1 LAKLKKSLLL
11 ASLLIFGLVISSV
24 AAPVN
29 YVDVAQNHWAYN
41 AVINL
46 TNLGILNGVQGADG
60 KLYFNGNDPLTRY
73 QTAVMLQRTIDYIE
87 LNFAKQGTIPQSSIS
102 DAGLRSRLE
111 ALELALTDTSGK
123 LIDTLDLQLRL
134 TALESRVNSV
144 GVGTTGTTVTQS
156 TIDSLRNQVM
166 KFVEDLSLTTKKID
180 TLALDIQN
188 MQNSMAN
195 LSVME
200 TKVNDA
206 VRRVDTLSSSLS
218 AIQMR
223 FSTHDRAISNLE
235 TSVKTLSTEV
245 NEFDAKISTLT
256 NRASTNA
263 IEIASLKDTINTMSG
278 NTSSIRD
285 LQNAITSLETQIAN
299 IKLPADATKKLD
311 DLSARVNTIAS
322 DYVKIGDTQNFVT
335 KTDLKANLNL
345 YAGIDELAK
354 VKEDSASLANS
365 LAALRSDFN
374 SETGIIKSDIGNL
387 QRSVNAVNE
396 IVTLHENDLS
406 SLKNSLS
413 LVTSLRTD
421 LTALNSKFNALT
433 DQQAMNLSATQANIA
448 DLEKRMNEANNL
460 LKASID
466 ANLSKI
472 ALSLDTVNT
481 QLGKN
486 ESDIKTLKTRADTLE
501 SRLNATVTNL
511 DRYLKTSDLETQPV
525 ITNLSDRVAEI
536 NKATVDAAS
545 KSDVETLQKKL
556 QPWLIFSVISGLAG
570 LGVAIYVLIAGP
582 IP

>member
-1 LAKLKKSLLL
+1 MKKSLLL

-218 AIQMR
+218 AIQMS

>member
-1 LAKLKKSLLL
+1 MKKSLLL
-11 ASLLIFGLVISSV
+11 ASLLIFGLVVSSV

-73 QTAVMLQRTIDYIE
+73 QTAVMLQRTIDYVE
-87 LNFAKQGTIPQSSIS
+87 LNFAKQGTIPQSSVS

-111 ALELALTDTSGK
+111 ALELSLTDASGK

-134 TALESRVNSV
+134 TALENRVNSV

-156 TIDSLRNQVM
+156 TIDSLRNQIM

-180 TLALDIQN
+180 TLALDVQN

-195 LSVME
+195 LSVMDA
-200 TKVNDA
+200 KVNDA

-218 AIQMR
+218 AIQMS

-235 TSVKTLSTEV
+235 TSVQTISTEV

-263 IEIASLKDTINTMSG
+263 MEIASIKDTINTMSG

-285 LQNAITSLETQIAN
+285 LQNAINSLETQIAN

-322 DYVKIGDTQNFVT
+322 EYVKVGDTQNFVT

-365 LAALRSDFN
+365 LAALRGDFN

-387 QRSVNAVNE
+387 QRSLNAVNE
-396 IVTLHENDLS
+396 IVAVHENDLS

-448 DLEKRMNEANNL
+448 DLEKRMNEAHNL
-460 LKASID
+460 LKVSID
-466 ANLSKI
+466 ASLSKI
-472 ALSLDTVNT
+472 ALSMDTVNT

-486 ESDIKTLKTRADTLE
+486 ENDIKTLKTRTDTLE

-536 NKATVDAAS
+536 NKTTVDAAS

-570 LGVAIYVLIAGP
+570 LGIAIYLLVQQLM
-582 IP
+582 

>member
-1 LAKLKKSLLL
+1 LKKSLLL

-218 AIQMR
+218 AIQMS

-448 DLEKRMNEANNL
+448 DLEKRMNESNNL
-460 LKASID
+460 LKVSID
-466 ANLSKI
+466 ADLSKI

-536 NKATVDAAS
+536 NKTTVDAAS

-570 LGVAIYVLIAGP
+570 LGISIYLLVQQLM
-582 IP
+582 

>member
-1 LAKLKKSLLL
+1 MKKSLLL

-218 AIQMR
+218 AIQMS

-235 TSVKTLSTEV
+235 TSVRTLSTEV

-322 DYVKIGDTQNFVT
+322 DYVKVGDTQNFVT

-433 DQQAMNLSATQANIA
+433 DQQAMNLSTTQANIA

-460 LKASID
+460 LKVSID
-466 ANLSKI
+466 ADLSKI

-556 QPWLIFSVISGLAG
+556 QPWLIFSVISGLSG
-570 LGVAIYVLIAGP
+570 LGISIYLLVQQLM
-582 IP
+582 

>member
-1 LAKLKKSLLL
+1 MKKSLLL

-218 AIQMR
+218 AIQMS

-536 NKATVDAAS
+536 NKTTVDAAS

-570 LGVAIYVLIAGP
+570 
-582 IP
+582 

>member
-1 LAKLKKSLLL
+1 ML

-218 AIQMR
+218 AIQMS

>member
-1 LAKLKKSLLL
+1 LL
-11 ASLLIFGLVISSV
+11 ASLLIFGLVVSSV

-73 QTAVMLQRTIDYIE
+73 QTAVMLQRTIDYVE
-87 LNFAKQGTIPQSSIS
+87 LNFARQGTIPQSSVS

-111 ALELALTDTSGK
+111 ALELSLTDASGK

-134 TALESRVNSV
+134 TALENRVNSV

-156 TIDSLRNQVM
+156 TIDSLRNQIM

-180 TLALDIQN
+180 TLALDVQN

-195 LSVME
+195 LSVMDA
-200 TKVNDA
+200 KVNDA

-218 AIQMR
+218 AIQMS

-235 TSVKTLSTEV
+235 TSVQTISTEV

-263 IEIASLKDTINTMSG
+263 MEIASIKDTINTMSG

-285 LQNAITSLETQIAN
+285 LQNAINSLETQIAN

-322 DYVKIGDTQNFVT
+322 EYVKVGDTQNFVT

-365 LAALRSDFN
+365 LAALRGDFN

-387 QRSVNAVNE
+387 QRSLNAVNE
-396 IVTLHENDLS
+396 IVAVHENDLS

-448 DLEKRMNEANNL
+448 DLEKRMNEAHNL
-460 LKASID
+460 LKVSID
-466 ANLSKI
+466 ASLSKI
-472 ALSLDTVNT
+472 ALSMDTVNT

-486 ESDIKTLKTRADTLE
+486 ENDIKTLKTRTDTLE

-536 NKATVDAAS
+536 NKTTVDAAS

-570 LGVAIYVLIAGP
+570 LGISIYLLVQQLM
-582 IP
+582 

>member
-1 LAKLKKSLLL
+1 MKKSLLL
-11 ASLLIFGLVISSV
+11 ASLLIFGLVVSSV

-73 QTAVMLQRTIDYIE
+73 QTAVMLQRTIDYVE
-87 LNFAKQGTIPQSSIS
+87 LNFARQGTIPQSSVS

-111 ALELALTDTSGK
+111 ALELSLTDASGK

-134 TALESRVNSV
+134 TALENRVNSV

-156 TIDSLRNQVM
+156 TIDSLRNQIM

-180 TLALDIQN
+180 TLALDVQN

-195 LSVME
+195 LSVMDA
-200 TKVNDA
+200 KVNDA

-218 AIQMR
+218 AIQMS

-235 TSVKTLSTEV
+235 TSVQTISTEV

-263 IEIASLKDTINTMSG
+263 MEIASIKDTINTMSG

-285 LQNAITSLETQIAN
+285 LQNAINSLETQIAN

-322 DYVKIGDTQNFVT
+322 EYVKVGDTQNFVT

-365 LAALRSDFN
+365 LAALRGDFN

-387 QRSVNAVNE
+387 QRSLNAVNE
-396 IVTLHENDLS
+396 IVAVHENDLS

-448 DLEKRMNEANNL
+448 DLEKRMNEAHNL
-460 LKASID
+460 LKVSID
-466 ANLSKI
+466 ASLSKI
-472 ALSLDTVNT
+472 ALSMDTVNT

-486 ESDIKTLKTRADTLE
+486 ENDIKTLKTRTDTLE

-536 NKATVDAAS
+536 NKTTVDAAS

-582 IP
+582 IS

>member
-1 LAKLKKSLLL
+1 MKKSLLL

-73 QTAVMLQRTIDYIE
+73 QTAVMLQRTIDYVE

-218 AIQMR
+218 AIQMS

>member
-1 LAKLKKSLLL
+1 MKKSLLL

-218 AIQMR
+218 AIQMS

-570 LGVAIYVLIAGP
+570 LGISIYLLVQQLM
-582 IP
+582 

>member
-1 LAKLKKSLLL
+1 MKKSLLL
-11 ASLLIFGLVISSV
+11 ASLLIFGLVVSSV

-73 QTAVMLQRTIDYIE
+73 QTAVMLQRTIDYVE
-87 LNFAKQGTIPQSSIS
+87 LNFARQGTIPQSSVS

-111 ALELALTDTSGK
+111 ALELSLTDASGK

-134 TALESRVNSV
+134 TALENRVNSV

-156 TIDSLRNQVM
+156 TIDSLRNQIM

-180 TLALDIQN
+180 TLALDVQN

-195 LSVME
+195 LSVMDA
-200 TKVNDA
+200 KVNDA

-218 AIQMR
+218 AIQMS

-235 TSVKTLSTEV
+235 TSVQTISTEV

-263 IEIASLKDTINTMSG
+263 MEIASIKDTINTMSG

-285 LQNAITSLETQIAN
+285 LQNAINSLETQIAN

-322 DYVKIGDTQNFVT
+322 EYVKVGDTQNFVT

-365 LAALRSDFN
+365 LVALRGDFN

-387 QRSVNAVNE
+387 QRSLNAVNE
-396 IVTLHENDLS
+396 IVAVHENDLS

-448 DLEKRMNEANNL
+448 DLEKRMNEAHNL
-460 LKASID
+460 LKVSID
-466 ANLSKI
+466 ASLSKI
-472 ALSLDTVNT
+472 ALSMDTVNT

-486 ESDIKTLKTRADTLE
+486 ENDIKTLKTRTDTLE

-536 NKATVDAAS
+536 NKTTVDAAS

-582 IP
+582 IS

>member
-1 LAKLKKSLLL
+1 LKKSLLL
-11 ASLLIFGLVISSV
+11 ASLLIFGLVVSSV

-73 QTAVMLQRTIDYIE
+73 QTAVMLQRTIDYVE
-87 LNFAKQGTIPQSSIS
+87 LNFAKQGTIPQSSVS

-111 ALELALTDTSGK
+111 ALELSLTDASGK

-134 TALESRVNSV
+134 TALENRVNSV

-156 TIDSLRNQVM
+156 TIDSLRNQIM

-180 TLALDIQN
+180 TLALDVQN

-195 LSVME
+195 LSVMDA
-200 TKVNDA
+200 KVNDA

-218 AIQMR
+218 AIQMS

-235 TSVKTLSTEV
+235 TSVQTISTEV

-263 IEIASLKDTINTMSG
+263 MEIASIKDTINTMSG

-285 LQNAITSLETQIAN
+285 LQNAINSLETQIAN

-322 DYVKIGDTQNFVT
+322 EYVKVGDTQNFVT

-365 LAALRSDFN
+365 LAALRGDFN

-387 QRSVNAVNE
+387 QRSLNAVNE
-396 IVTLHENDLS
+396 IVAVHENDLS

-448 DLEKRMNEANNL
+448 DLEKRMNEAHNL
-460 LKASID
+460 LKVSID
-466 ANLSKI
+466 ASLSKI
-472 ALSLDTVNT
+472 ALSMDTVNT

-486 ESDIKTLKTRADTLE
+486 ENDIKTLKTRTDTLE

-536 NKATVDAAS
+536 NKTTVDAAS

-570 LGVAIYVLIAGP
+570 LGISIYLLVQQLM
-582 IP
+582 

>member
-1 LAKLKKSLLL
+1 MKKSLLL
-11 ASLLIFGLVISSV
+11 ASLLIFGLVVSSV

-73 QTAVMLQRTIDYIE
+73 QTAVMLQRTIDYVE
-87 LNFAKQGTIPQSSIS
+87 LNFARQGTIPQSSVS

-111 ALELALTDTSGK
+111 ALELSLTDASGK

-134 TALESRVNSV
+134 TALENRVNSV

-156 TIDSLRNQVM
+156 TIDSLRNQIM

-180 TLALDIQN
+180 TLALDVQN

-195 LSVME
+195 LSVMDA
-200 TKVNDA
+200 KVNDA

-218 AIQMR
+218 AIQMS

-235 TSVKTLSTEV
+235 TSVQTISTEV

-263 IEIASLKDTINTMSG
+263 MEIASIKDTINTMSG

-285 LQNAITSLETQIAN
+285 LQNAINSLETQIAN

-322 DYVKIGDTQNFVT
+322 EYVKVGDTQNFVT

-365 LAALRSDFN
+365 LAALRGDFN

-387 QRSVNAVNE
+387 QRSLNAVNE
-396 IVTLHENDLS
+396 IVAVHENDLS

-448 DLEKRMNEANNL
+448 DLEKRMNEAHNL
-460 LKASID
+460 LKVSID
-466 ANLSKI
+466 ASLSKI
-472 ALSLDTVNT
+472 ALSMDTVNT

-486 ESDIKTLKTRADTLE
+486 ENDIKTLKTRTDTLE

-536 NKATVDAAS
+536 NKTTVDAAS

-570 LGVAIYVLIAGP
+570 LGISIYLLVQQLM
-582 IP
+582 

>member
-1 LAKLKKSLLL
+1 
-11 ASLLIFGLVISSV
+11 
-24 AAPVN
+24 
-29 YVDVAQNHWAYN
+29 
-41 AVINL
+41 
-46 TNLGILNGVQGADG
+46 
-60 KLYFNGNDPLTRY
+60 
-73 QTAVMLQRTIDYIE
+73 
-87 LNFAKQGTIPQSSIS
+87 
-102 DAGLRSRLE
+102 
-111 ALELALTDTSGK
+111 
-123 LIDTLDLQLRL
+123 
-134 TALESRVNSV
+134 
-144 GVGTTGTTVTQS
+144 
-156 TIDSLRNQVM
+156 
-166 KFVEDLSLTTKKID
+166 
-180 TLALDIQN
+180 
-188 MQNSMAN
+188 
-195 LSVME
+195 
-200 TKVNDA
+200 
-206 VRRVDTLSSSLS
+206 
-218 AIQMR
+218 
-223 FSTHDRAISNLE
+223 
-235 TSVKTLSTEV
+235 
-245 NEFDAKISTLT
+245 
-256 NRASTNA
+256 
-263 IEIASLKDTINTMSG
+263 
-278 NTSSIRD
+278 
-285 LQNAITSLETQIAN
+285 
-299 IKLPADATKKLD
+299 
-311 DLSARVNTIAS
+311 
-322 DYVKIGDTQNFVT
+322 
-335 KTDLKANLNL
+335 
-345 YAGIDELAK
+345 
-354 VKEDSASLANS
+354 
-365 LAALRSDFN
+365 
-374 SETGIIKSDIGNL
+374 
-387 QRSVNAVNE
+387 VNAVNE

>member
-1 LAKLKKSLLL
+1 
-11 ASLLIFGLVISSV
+11 V

-218 AIQMR
+218 AIQMS

-536 NKATVDAAS
+536 TKATVDAAS

-570 LGVAIYVLIAGP
+570 LGISIYLLVQQLM
-582 IP
+582 

>member
-1 LAKLKKSLLL
+1 ML
-11 ASLLIFGLVISSV
+11 ASLLIFGLVVSSV

-73 QTAVMLQRTIDYIE
+73 QTAVMLQRTIDYVE
-87 LNFAKQGTIPQSSIS
+87 LNFARQGTIPQSSVS

-111 ALELALTDTSGK
+111 ALELSLTDASGK

-134 TALESRVNSV
+134 TALENRVNSV

-156 TIDSLRNQVM
+156 TIDSLRNQIM

-180 TLALDIQN
+180 TLALDVQN

-195 LSVME
+195 LSVMDA
-200 TKVNDA
+200 KVNDA

-218 AIQMR
+218 AIQMS

-235 TSVKTLSTEV
+235 TSVQTISTEV

-263 IEIASLKDTINTMSG
+263 MEIASIKDTINTMSG

-285 LQNAITSLETQIAN
+285 LQNAINSLETQIAN

-322 DYVKIGDTQNFVT
+322 EYVKVGDTQNFVT

-365 LAALRSDFN
+365 LAALRGDFN

-387 QRSVNAVNE
+387 QRSLNAVNE
-396 IVTLHENDLS
+396 IVAVHENDLS

-448 DLEKRMNEANNL
+448 DLEKRMNEAHNL
-460 LKASID
+460 LKVSID
-466 ANLSKI
+466 ASLSKI
-472 ALSLDTVNT
+472 ALSMDTVNT

-486 ESDIKTLKTRADTLE
+486 ENDIKTLKTRTDTLE

-536 NKATVDAAS
+536 NKTTVDAAS

-582 IP
+582 LDRKSVV

>member
-1 LAKLKKSLLL
+1 MKKSLLL

-73 QTAVMLQRTIDYIE
+73 QTAVMLQRTIDYVE

-218 AIQMR
+218 AIQMS

-536 NKATVDAAS
+536 NKTTVDAAS

-570 LGVAIYVLIAGP
+570 LGISIYLLVQQLM
-582 IP
+582 

>member
-1 LAKLKKSLLL
+1 MKKSLLL

-218 AIQMR
+218 AIQMS

-322 DYVKIGDTQNFVT
+322 DYVKVGDTQNFVT

-448 DLEKRMNEANNL
+448 DLEKRMNESNNL
-460 LKASID
+460 LKVSID
-466 ANLSKI
+466 ADLSKI

-486 ESDIKTLKTRADTLE
+486 ESDIKTLKTRTDTLE

-536 NKATVDAAS
+536 NKTTVDAAS

-556 QPWLIFSVISGLAG
+556 Q
-570 LGVAIYVLIAGP
+570 
-582 IP
+582 

>member
-1 LAKLKKSLLL
+1 LKKSLLL
-11 ASLLIFGLVISSV
+11 ASLLIFGLVVSSV

-73 QTAVMLQRTIDYIE
+73 QTAVMLQRTIDYVE
-87 LNFAKQGTIPQSSIS
+87 LNFARQGTIPQSSVS

-111 ALELALTDTSGK
+111 ALELSLTDASGK

-134 TALESRVNSV
+134 TALENRVNSV

-156 TIDSLRNQVM
+156 TIDSLRNQIM

-180 TLALDIQN
+180 TLALDVQN

-195 LSVME
+195 LSVMDA
-200 TKVNDA
+200 KVNDA

-218 AIQMR
+218 AIQMS

-235 TSVKTLSTEV
+235 TSVQTISTEV

-263 IEIASLKDTINTMSG
+263 MEIASIKDTINTMSG

-285 LQNAITSLETQIAN
+285 LQNAINSLETQIAN

-322 DYVKIGDTQNFVT
+322 EYVKVGDTQNFVT

-365 LAALRSDFN
+365 LAALRGDFN

-387 QRSVNAVNE
+387 QRSLNAVNE
-396 IVTLHENDLS
+396 IVAVHENDLS

-448 DLEKRMNEANNL
+448 DLEKRMNEAHNL
-460 LKASID
+460 LKVSID
-466 ANLSKI
+466 ASLSKI
-472 ALSLDTVNT
+472 ALSMDTVNT

-486 ESDIKTLKTRADTLE
+486 ENDIKTLKTRTDTLE

-536 NKATVDAAS
+536 NKTTVDAAS

-582 IP
+582 IS

>member
-1 LAKLKKSLLL
+1 LKKSLLL

-144 GVGTTGTTVTQS
+144 GVGTPGTTVTQS

-218 AIQMR
+218 AIQMS

>member
-1 LAKLKKSLLL
+1 LKKSLLL
-11 ASLLIFGLVISSV
+11 ASLLIFGLVVSSV

-73 QTAVMLQRTIDYIE
+73 QTAVMLQRTIDYVE
-87 LNFAKQGTIPQSSIS
+87 LNFARQGTIPQSSVS

-111 ALELALTDTSGK
+111 ALELSLTDASGK

-134 TALESRVNSV
+134 TALENRVNSV

-156 TIDSLRNQVM
+156 TIDSLRNQIM

-180 TLALDIQN
+180 TLALDVQN
-188 MQNSMAN
+188 MQHSMAN
-195 LSVME
+195 LSVMDA
-200 TKVNDA
+200 KVTDA

-218 AIQMR
+218 AIQMS

-235 TSVKTLSTEV
+235 TSVQTISTEV

-263 IEIASLKDTINTMSG
+263 MEIASIKDTINTMSG

-285 LQNAITSLETQIAN
+285 LQNAINSLETQIAN

-322 DYVKIGDTQNFVT
+322 EYVKVGDTQNFVT

-365 LAALRSDFN
+365 LAALRGDFN

-387 QRSVNAVNE
+387 QRSLNAVNE
-396 IVTLHENDLS
+396 IVAVHENDLS

-448 DLEKRMNEANNL
+448 DLEKRMNEAHNL
-460 LKASID
+460 LKVSID
-466 ANLSKI
+466 ASLSKI
-472 ALSLDTVNT
+472 ALSMDTVNT

-486 ESDIKTLKTRADTLE
+486 ENDIKTLKTRTDTLE

-536 NKATVDAAS
+536 NKTTVDAAS

-582 IP
+582 IS

>member
-1 LAKLKKSLLL
+1 ML
-11 ASLLIFGLVISSV
+11 ASLLIFGLVVSSV

-73 QTAVMLQRTIDYIE
+73 QTAVMLQRTIDYVE
-87 LNFAKQGTIPQSSIS
+87 LNFARQGTIPQSSVS

-111 ALELALTDTSGK
+111 ALELSLTDASGK

-134 TALESRVNSV
+134 TALENRVNSV

-156 TIDSLRNQVM
+156 TIDSLRNQIM

-180 TLALDIQN
+180 TLALDVQN

-195 LSVME
+195 LSVMDA
-200 TKVNDA
+200 KVNDA

-218 AIQMR
+218 AIQMS

-235 TSVKTLSTEV
+235 TSVQTISTEV

-263 IEIASLKDTINTMSG
+263 MEIASIKDTINTMSG

-285 LQNAITSLETQIAN
+285 LQNAINSLETQIAN

-322 DYVKIGDTQNFVT
+322 EYVKVGDTQNFVT

-365 LAALRSDFN
+365 LAALRGDFN

-387 QRSVNAVNE
+387 QRSLNAVNE
-396 IVTLHENDLS
+396 IVAVHENDLS

-448 DLEKRMNEANNL
+448 DLEKRMNEAHNL
-460 LKASID
+460 LKVSID
-466 ANLSKI
+466 ASLSKI
-472 ALSLDTVNT
+472 ALSMDTVNT

-486 ESDIKTLKTRADTLE
+486 ENDIKTLKTRTDTLE

-536 NKATVDAAS
+536 NKTTVDAAS

-582 IP
+582 IS

>member
-1 LAKLKKSLLL
+1 LL

-218 AIQMR
+218 AIQMS

>member
-1 LAKLKKSLLL
+1 LKKSLLL
-11 ASLLIFGLVISSV
+11 ASLLIFGLVVSSV

-73 QTAVMLQRTIDYIE
+73 QTAVMLQRTIDYVE
-87 LNFAKQGTIPQSSIS
+87 LNFARQGTIPQSSVS

-111 ALELALTDTSGK
+111 ALELSLTDASGK

-134 TALESRVNSV
+134 TALENRVNSV

-156 TIDSLRNQVM
+156 TIDSLRNQIM

-180 TLALDIQN
+180 TLALDVQN

-195 LSVME
+195 LSVMDA
-200 TKVNDA
+200 KVNDA

-218 AIQMR
+218 AIQMS

-235 TSVKTLSTEV
+235 TSVQTISTEV

-263 IEIASLKDTINTMSG
+263 MEIASIKDTINTMSG

-285 LQNAITSLETQIAN
+285 LQNAINSLETQIAN

-322 DYVKIGDTQNFVT
+322 EYVKVGDTQNFVT

-365 LAALRSDFN
+365 LAALRGDFN

-387 QRSVNAVNE
+387 QRSLNAVNE
-396 IVTLHENDLS
+396 IVAVHENDLS

-448 DLEKRMNEANNL
+448 DLEKRMNEAHNL
-460 LKASID
+460 LKVSID
-466 ANLSKI
+466 ASLSKI
-472 ALSLDTVNT
+472 ALSMDTVNT

-486 ESDIKTLKTRADTLE
+486 ENDIKTLKTRTDTLE

-536 NKATVDAAS
+536 NKTTVDAAS

-570 LGVAIYVLIAGP
+570 LGISIYLLVQQLM
-582 IP
+582 

>member
-1 LAKLKKSLLL
+1 MKKSFLL
-11 ASLLIFGLVISSV
+11 ASLLIFGLVVSSV

-87 LNFAKQGTIPQSSIS
+87 LNYAKQGTIPQSSVS

-144 GVGTTGTTVTQS
+144 GVGTPGTTVTQS

-218 AIQMR
+218 AIQMS

-235 TSVKTLSTEV
+235 TSVRTLSTEV

-570 LGVAIYVLIAGP
+570 LGISIYLLVQQLM
-582 IP
+582 

>member
-1 LAKLKKSLLL
+1 LKKSLLL

-73 QTAVMLQRTIDYIE
+73 QTAVMLQRTIDYVE

-144 GVGTTGTTVTQS
+144 GVGTTATTVTQS

-218 AIQMR
+218 AIQMS

>member
-1 LAKLKKSLLL
+1 LKKSLLL

-218 AIQMR
+218 AIQMS

-536 NKATVDAAS
+536 NKTTVDAAS

-570 LGVAIYVLIAGP
+570 LGISIYLLVQQLM
-582 IP
+582 

>member
-1 LAKLKKSLLL
+1 MKKSLLL

-218 AIQMR
+218 AIQMS

-536 NKATVDAAS
+536 NKTTVDAAS

-570 LGVAIYVLIAGP
+570 LGISIYLLVQQLM
-582 IP
+582 